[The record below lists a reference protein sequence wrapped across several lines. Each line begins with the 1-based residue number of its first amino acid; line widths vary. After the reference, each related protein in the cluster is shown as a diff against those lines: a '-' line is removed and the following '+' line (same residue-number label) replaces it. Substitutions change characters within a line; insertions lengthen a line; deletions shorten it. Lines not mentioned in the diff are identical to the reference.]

1 MENNHTKP
9 NVALVLSSGG
19 ARGYAHVGA
28 IKALEER
35 GYHITSVAG
44 ASMGALVGGV
54 YCTGKIDEL
63 TKWFCQLTKREVLSL
78 IDISLAKSYV
88 MKGDKLMTTI
98 GKMVKNA
105 RIEKLNI
112 PFRAIAA
119 DLATQREV
127 VFSKGSIERAIRSSI
142 SMPSVLKPIEV
153 AHHVLIDGG
162 IVNPLPLNRVPRH
175 EGDILVSV
183 NVSAPASEDIEEKR
197 EAERKKKREESG
209 LLSMKRMIQAII
221 PDRATSNYMTL
232 ISSAIALQIQRHTV
246 LSQKLTPPDIAINI
260 PMNRFGV
267 FDFDQAADIIRIG
280 YEETLKAIDL
290 YEKNLPNK

>member
-1 MENNHTKP
+1 M
-9 NVALVLSSGG
+9 LSSGG

-78 IDISLAKSYV
+78 IDLSLAKSYV

-127 VFSKGSIERAIRSSI
+127 VFQKAALNAPFVR
-142 SMPSVLKPIEV
+142 PYPCPQCL
-153 AHHVLIDGG
+153 
-162 IVNPLPLNRVPRH
+162 NP
-175 EGDILVSV
+175 
-183 NVSAPASEDIEEKR
+183 
-197 EAERKKKREESG
+197 
-209 LLSMKRMIQAII
+209 
-221 PDRATSNYMTL
+221 
-232 ISSAIALQIQRHTV
+232 
-246 LSQKLTPPDIAINI
+246 
-260 PMNRFGV
+260 
-267 FDFDQAADIIRIG
+267 
-280 YEETLKAIDL
+280 
-290 YEKNLPNK
+290 

>member
-78 IDISLAKSYV
+78 IDLSLAKSYV

-105 RIEKLNI
+105 RIENSTS
-112 PFRAIAA
+112 PF
-119 DLATQREV
+119 
-127 VFSKGSIERAIRSSI
+127 
-142 SMPSVLKPIEV
+142 
-153 AHHVLIDGG
+153 
-162 IVNPLPLNRVPRH
+162 VP
-175 EGDILVSV
+175 
-183 NVSAPASEDIEEKR
+183 
-197 EAERKKKREESG
+197 
-209 LLSMKRMIQAII
+209 
-221 PDRATSNYMTL
+221 
-232 ISSAIALQIQRHTV
+232 
-246 LSQKLTPPDIAINI
+246 
-260 PMNRFGV
+260 
-267 FDFDQAADIIRIG
+267 
-280 YEETLKAIDL
+280 
-290 YEKNLPNK
+290 